1 MSFHTASRCSERR
14 VSRSSD
20 ASRVASVIVIRAVA
34 QLWVVR
40 RHYTFM
46 NIETKQLL
54 SRWQSLEKDG
64 GLRRADSMAR
74 VLWVVGLVLFL
85 FVVLGVLYHLHPALI
100 AVAAA
105 VMGWVVAERNALRT
119 RIAQWPIFKSYI
131 DWRRVQDDL
140 RDDHAA

>member
-1 MSFHTASRCSERR
+1 
-14 VSRSSD
+14 
-20 ASRVASVIVIRAVA
+20 
-34 QLWVVR
+34 
-40 RHYTFM
+40 
-46 NIETKQLL
+46 
-54 SRWQSLEKDG
+54 
-64 GLRRADSMAR
+64 MAR

>member
-1 MSFHTASRCSERR
+1 
-14 VSRSSD
+14 
-20 ASRVASVIVIRAVA
+20 
-34 QLWVVR
+34 
-40 RHYTFM
+40 M

-74 VLWVVGLVLFL
+74 VLWGVGLVLFL

>member
-1 MSFHTASRCSERR
+1 
-14 VSRSSD
+14 
-20 ASRVASVIVIRAVA
+20 
-34 QLWVVR
+34 
-40 RHYTFM
+40 M